1 MEFDPSSLTGP
12 LGGVIA
18 VAYGA
23 GAASGYAFCLRTL
36 YKLLK
41 AQLDKDENEANERI
55 KGLISTCAARDR
67 QIEILQDR
75 LLYGLDRQKS
85 QISRAGLS
93 LLGKEEEKDNGV

>member
-1 MEFDPSSLTGP
+1 MIEASAFTGP
-12 LGGVIA
+12 LGGIVA

-41 AQLDKDENEANERI
+41 AQLEKDEKEANDRI
-55 KGLISTCAARDR
+55 KGLIATCAAKDR

-75 LLYGLDRQKS
+75 LLHK
-85 QISRAGLS
+85 LS
-93 LLGKEEEKDNGV
+93 NKE